1 MERYV
6 NFTDEDSGK
15 KRTMLIKSHSS
26 IYEIQIRRRFGFA
39 NESPFSLDLFKDDE
53 LSKLKP
59 MPTSGLIL
67 FSDLILF
74 IAAINVLFSVYNLT
88 MSMIP
93 AVFLLTLAIIF
104 HITVL
109 KYSTPLKKYSISKDI
124 LEKERFSILQRIESN
139 IDDQRMLEIVNK
151 TLIPLSILD
160 PLVNNKREQ
169 IFSSPLSS
177 IESTKERFR
186 ELRSIKDKAQ
196 LPYETF
202 DTIIKDITQEKDS
215 LVFAEYDYR
224 LMNAYKK
231 N

>member
-1 MERYV
+1 MKRYV
-6 NFTDEDSGK
+6 NFIDKDSGK
-15 KRTMLIKSHSS
+15 KRKMLITSCGNH
-26 IYEIQIRRRFGFA
+26 YEIRIKRRFGFA
-39 NESPFSLDLFKDDE
+39 NELPVTIKLFKDDQ
-53 LSKLKP
+53 LSKAKP
-59 MPTSGLIL
+59 MPFSDLIF
-67 FSDLILF
+67 FSDLIL
-74 IAAINVLFSVYNLT
+74 IMAAINVLFSIYNLT
-88 MSMIP
+88 MNMIP

-104 HITVL
+104 HRTVL
-109 KYSTPLKKYSISKDI
+109 KYSTPLEKYSISKDI

-160 PLVNNKREQ
+160 PLVKNKREQ

-202 DTIIKDITQEKDS
+202 DTIIKDITQEKDD
-215 LVFAEYDYR
+215 LVFSEYDYR
-224 LMNAYKK
+224 LMKAYKK
-231 N
+231 I